1 MRNIVSGWER
11 FSFWRYMINP
21 LDLRVAPIKVY
32 KKVIKLS
39 FKQQKNKIWGLVFSF
54 MYLVSVFFENLQMTK
69 QRLSIEKITPFLIK
83 PYKVY
88 ENRVV
93 G

>member
-1 MRNIVSGWER
+1 M
-11 FSFWRYMINP
+11 
-21 LDLRVAPIKVY
+21 Y

-54 MYLVSVFFENLQMTK
+54 MYLVSDFFENLQMTK
-69 QRLSIEKITPFLIK
+69 QCLSIEKITPFLIK